1 MISKLTGSKT
11 STSSPVT
18 RAEYISPYK
27 AKYWAVKE
35 KLLREQIE
43 GMNED
48 YILEA
53 IFKLRTENTEVHDR
67 IIEYFTNQYE
77 EYSQSSEDDV
87 SEGVKDFSKEMEYEW
102 AEQ

>member
-1 MISKLTGSKT
+1 MISKLTGSKP

-27 AKYWAVKE
+27 ANYWGVK
-35 KLLREQIE
+35 KKILREQME

-48 YILEA
+48 YILKA

-67 IIEYFTNQYE
+67 IIDYFINQYD
-77 EYSQSSEDDV
+77 EYSQ
-87 SEGVKDFSKEMEYEW
+87 
-102 AEQ
+102 

>member
-11 STSSPVT
+11 STSLPVT

-27 AKYWAVKE
+27 AKYWAVKT
-35 KLLREQIE
+35 KLLIEQME

-48 YILEA
+48 YIIEA

-67 IIEYFTNQYE
+67 IIDYFINQYD
-77 EYSQSSEDDV
+77 EYSQSSEDDPL
-87 SEGVKDFSKEMEYEW
+87 KKMISKLTG
-102 AEQ
+102 